1 MLFKRR
7 KKTNQQEENTQKII
21 KQESAEFQVVDAC
34 EQMIDAAREFE
45 AAREE
50 YAQVTNYL
58 TDIERMENMEDPD
71 KKLVC
76 DAAASIAQLERKRT
90 EFLKTENKISDSQYV
105 QMQELEAEIPR
116 AIKRLEKNERN
127 LDAINRDLRFLES
140 EKMELDIEKDE
151 AVAAQK
157 KFRIYAVFV
166 IAFFVTV
173 VVLCMTLRF
182 QLDVDTTVFTFVGAI
197 IAAFAGTF
205 VFYSYQEQQRQIRS
219 CNVNKNRAIV
229 LENRVKI
236 KYVNV
241 KNTIDYTYEK
251 YHIKNSKELIYIYEQ
266 YLLAVKEKERF
277 RQTNEDLEYNS
288 KKLLR
293 VLQTNDFYDA
303 RVWLNYTNAI
313 VDHREMVELKHELI
327 GRRQK
332 LRGRMKYNIEAVT
345 GLRREILSHREQV
358 GDKIN
363 EINRI
368 LNKIAELNMEL
379 EYED

>member
-1 MLFKRR
+1 MLFKHR

-58 TDIERMENMEDPD
+58 TDIERMENMKDPD
-71 KKLVC
+71 KKLMC
-76 DAAASIAQLERKRT
+76 DAAASIAQLERKRS

-157 KFRIYAVFV
+157 KVRIYAVFV

-332 LRGRMKYNIEAVT
+332 LRDRMKYNIETVT

>member
-1 MLFKRR
+1 MLFKHR

-58 TDIERMENMEDPD
+58 TDIERMENMKDPD
-71 KKLVC
+71 KKLMC
-76 DAAASIAQLERKRT
+76 DAAASIAQLERKRS

-157 KFRIYAVFV
+157 KVRIYAV
-166 IAFFVTV
+166 
-173 VVLCMTLRF
+173 
-182 QLDVDTTVFTFVGAI
+182 

>member
-1 MLFKRR
+1 MLFKHR

-34 EQMIDAAREFE
+34 EQMIDAAKEFE

-58 TDIERMENMEDPD
+58 TDIERMENMKDPD
-71 KKLVC
+71 KKLMC
-76 DAAASIAQLERKRT
+76 DAAASIAQLERKRS

-140 EKMELDIEKDE
+140 QKMELDIEKDE

-157 KFRIYAVFV
+157 KVRIYAVFV

-241 KNTIDYTYEK
+241 KNTV
-251 YHIKNSKELIYIYEQ
+251 YI
-266 YLLAVKEKERF
+266 
-277 RQTNEDLEYNS
+277 TNT
-288 KKLLR
+288 R
-293 VLQTNDFYDA
+293 
-303 RVWLNYTNAI
+303 
-313 VDHREMVELKHELI
+313 
-327 GRRQK
+327 
-332 LRGRMKYNIEAVT
+332 
-345 GLRREILSHREQV
+345 
-358 GDKIN
+358 
-363 EINRI
+363 
-368 LNKIAELNMEL
+368 
-379 EYED
+379 